1 MGKSNGFL
9 LLCLLGLIEHL
20 SAQNPYVLNG
30 SATQDNCHC
39 YTLTTEQFSESGSIW
54 NKNKIDLSQPF
65 NYFFNVFL
73 GCRDLD
79 GADGI
84 AFVLQPVSTSLG
96 SSGQGLG
103 FGGIVPSL
111 GVTIDTY
118 QNTNDNDPVFDH
130 IGIQANGDVNHL
142 SPNNLAGPVQALTN
156 SDNIEDCNWHIL
168 EINWQPADSSMQVSM
183 DGVLRLTLQKNIIA
197 SIFNNDPK
205 VFWGFTSATGG
216 SVNLQKM
223 CTSLDAN
230 FVLGNEDST
239 CVGTPITFVDS
250 SVSFGSV
257 SQWYW
262 NFGDGTTSTL
272 QHPPPYIY
280 AAPGIYNASLNIV
293 GGDGCVSDT
302 FKNTVTVGSM
312 PRADFQLNTSPLCSN
327 TSAVFT
333 DATTVD
339 VGNTNYW
346 YWNFGNDSTSN
357 LQNPSPVNYTT
368 GNYTVELFVKT
379 KQGCISDTVKKTY
392 TVNQAPLIDFMQ
404 QNACKAAP
412 VSFAAKN
419 LNAINIQQWFWNFGD
434 GSLANDSSVS
444 HVYADTGIYAL
455 SLAAKAINGC
465 VADTVIKP
473 VTVYSTNAYAGKD
486 TTIFQGY
493 PYQLQAKGGYSYM
506 WSPSTGLNNAFI
518 ANPVTT
524 LNDDIT
530 YVLTA
535 YAPAGCATTD
545 TLNLKIVKGPQIYV
559 PSAFTPNGD
568 GRNDRFKI
576 VPVGIAEINFKIM
589 NRWGQTVYS
598 SKGALDGW
606 DGMLNGNPQT
616 AGTYVWMII
625 AKALDGTIIKKQGTL
640 VLIR

>member
-1 MGKSNGFL
+1 MLF
-9 LLCLLGLIEHL
+9 CLLGFTMHL
-20 SAQNPYVLNG
+20 FAQNPYVLTG
-30 SATQDNCHC
+30 SATQDDCHC
-39 YTLTTEQFSESGSIW
+39 YTLTTEQFNQSGAIW

-73 GCRDLD
+73 GCKDVD

-84 AFVLQPVSTSLG
+84 AFVLQPISTGLG
-96 SSGQGLG
+96 STGDGLG

-118 QNTNDNDPVFDH
+118 QNTNDNDPAYDH
-130 IGIQANGDVNHL
+130 IAIQANGDVNHL
-142 SPNNLAGPVQALTN
+142 SPNNLAGPVQALAN

-168 EINWQPADSSMQVSM
+168 EVNWQPADSLMQVSM

-223 CTSLDAN
+223 CTSLDAD

-239 CVGTPITFVDS
+239 CIGTPITFVDS
-250 SVSFGSV
+250 SISFGSIA
-257 SQWYW
+257 QWYW
-262 NFGDGTTSTL
+262 NFGDGTSSTL
-272 QHPPPYIY
+272 QHPPPHVY
-280 AAPGIYNASLNIV
+280 ASPGVYNASLNIV

-302 FKNTVTVGSM
+302 FKNAVTVGSI
-312 PRADFQLNTSPLCSN
+312 PIADFNLNTSPLCSN
-327 TSAVFT
+327 TQAVFT

-339 VGNTNYW
+339 VGTANYW
-346 YWNFGNDSTSN
+346 FWNFGNNSTSN
-357 LQNPSPVNYTT
+357 NQNPPPVNYTA
-368 GNYTVELFVKT
+368 GNYTVAFLVKT
-379 KQGCISDTVKKTY
+379 KQGCTSDTVKKIY
-392 TVNQAPLIDFMQ
+392 TVNQVPVIDFQ
-404 QNACKAAP
+404 QRDACKASP
-412 VSFAAKN
+412 VSFNATT
-419 LNAINIQQWFWNFGD
+419 LNNINIQQWSWDFGD
-434 GSLANDSSVS
+434 GSFANGASVS
-444 HVYADTGIYAL
+444 HVYADTGTYYISL
-455 SLAAKAINGC
+455 SAKSNQGC
-465 VADTVIKP
+465 NADTVIKP
-473 VTVYSTNAYAGKD
+473 ATIYSTTANAGND
-486 TTIFQGY
+486 TTIFQNY
-493 PYQLQAKGGYSYM
+493 PYQLQAKGGYNYT
-506 WSPSTGLNNAFI
+506 WSPSTGLSNPFI

-524 LNDDIT
+524 LMEDIT

-535 YAPAGCATTD
+535 SSPVGCATTD
-545 TLNLKIVKGPQIYV
+545 TLHLKVVKGPEVYV

-568 GRNDRFKI
+568 GTNDRFRI
-576 VPVGIAEINFKIM
+576 ITVGIAEINFKIM
-589 NRWGQTVYS
+589 NRWGQVIYS

-606 DGMLNGNPQT
+606 DGMLNGNPQP